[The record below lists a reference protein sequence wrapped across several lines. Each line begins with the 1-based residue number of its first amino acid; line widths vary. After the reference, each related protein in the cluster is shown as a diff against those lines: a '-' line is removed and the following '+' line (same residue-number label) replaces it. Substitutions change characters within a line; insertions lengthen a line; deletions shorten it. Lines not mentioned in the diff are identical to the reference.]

1 MTKKYK
7 RLQNFVL
14 TLIVINILSVVGT
27 PLLQIRLF
35 RLTEQFSA
43 SLIIIIL
50 FIFLAFLLG
59 VYFKEVEKYKKTQ
72 EDLEERLRET
82 FKYIGSINLQLEEM
96 KKVFSN
102 FNKYPESQK
111 DIQAVFT
118 HTAERIL
125 SIIPT
130 DWVLLRIME
139 LDQGKTLHE
148 YFISRGNKRVEKIK
162 LENQELLSDN
172 CSVEGCSI
180 VASQQ
185 NNFNLK
191 AFCILST
198 EVKDKN
204 QQFMITSAVNQLE
217 MLFIIFNSY
226 YYKKPT
232 LKKDD

>member
-1 MTKKYK
+1 MTRRYQ
-7 RLQNFVL
+7 RLKNFVL
-14 TLIVINILSVVGT
+14 TLIVINILAVVGA
-27 PLLQIRLF
+27 PLLRLRLF
-35 RLTEQFSA
+35 DLSESFST
-43 SLIIIIL
+43 SLIITIL
-50 FIFLAFLLG
+50 FIFLALLLG
-59 VYFKEVEKYKKTQ
+59 IYFKEVEKYKKTQ

-82 FKYIGSINLQLEEM
+82 FRYIGSINLQLEEM

-125 SIIPT
+125 AIVPT

-148 YFISRGNKRVEKIK
+148 YFLSRGNKKIEKFK
-162 LENQELLSDN
+162 LENQDLLN
-172 CSVEGCSI
+172 GECSIEGCSI
-180 VASQQ
+180 ITSQQ

-204 QQFMITSAVNQLE
+204 QQFMITSAINQLE

-232 LKKDD
+232 IK

>member
-1 MTKKYK
+1 MTRRYQ
-7 RLQNFVL
+7 RLKNFVL
-14 TLIVINILSVVGT
+14 ALIVINILAVVGT
-27 PLLQIRLF
+27 PLLRLRLF
-35 RLTEQFSA
+35 DLSESFST
-43 SLIIIIL
+43 SLIITLL
-50 FIFLAFLLG
+50 FIFLALLLG

-82 FKYIGSINLQLEEM
+82 FRYIGSINLQLEEM

-125 SIIPT
+125 AIVPT

-148 YFISRGNKRVEKIK
+148 YFLSRGNKKIEKFK
-162 LENQELLSDN
+162 LENQDLLN
-172 CSVEGCSI
+172 GECSIEGCSI
-180 VASQQ
+180 ITSQQ

-204 QQFMITSAVNQLE
+204 QQFMITSAINQLE

-232 LKKDD
+232 IK

>member
-1 MTKKYK
+1 MTKKYH
-7 RLQNFVL
+7 RLKNIVL

-27 PLLQIRLF
+27 PLLRLRLF
-35 RLTEQFSA
+35 NLSESFSA
-43 SLIIIIL
+43 SLIIAIL
-50 FIFLAFLLG
+50 FILLALLLG

-118 HTAERIL
+118 HIAEKIL
-125 SIIPT
+125 AIIPT

-148 YFISRGNKRVEKIK
+148 YFVSRGNKRVEKIK
-162 LENQELLSDN
+162 LENQELLNGD
-172 CSVEGCSI
+172 CSIEGCSI
-180 VASQQ
+180 VTSQQ

-198 EVKDKN
+198 EAKDKN
-204 QQFMITSAVNQLE
+204 QQFMITSAINQLE

-226 YYKKPT
+226 YYKKPIT
-232 LKKDD
+232 KED

>member
-1 MTKKYK
+1 MTRRYQ
-7 RLQNFVL
+7 RLKNFVL
-14 TLIVINILSVVGT
+14 TLIIINILAVVGA
-27 PLLQIRLF
+27 PLLRLRLF
-35 RLTEQFSA
+35 DLSESFST
-43 SLIIIIL
+43 SLIITIL
-50 FIFLAFLLG
+50 FIFLALLLG
-59 VYFKEVEKYKKTQ
+59 IYFKEVEKYKKTQ

-82 FKYIGSINLQLEEM
+82 FRYIGSINLQLEEM

-125 SIIPT
+125 AIVPT

-148 YFISRGNKRVEKIK
+148 YFLSRGNKKIEKFK
-162 LENQELLSDN
+162 LENQDLLN
-172 CSVEGCSI
+172 GECSIEGCSI
-180 VASQQ
+180 ITSQQ

-204 QQFMITSAVNQLE
+204 QQFMITSAINQLE

-232 LKKDD
+232 IK

>member
-1 MTKKYK
+1 M
-7 RLQNFVL
+7 
-14 TLIVINILSVVGT
+14 
-27 PLLQIRLF
+27 
-35 RLTEQFSA
+35 
-43 SLIIIIL
+43 
-50 FIFLAFLLG
+50 
-59 VYFKEVEKYKKTQ
+59 
-72 EDLEERLRET
+72 EERLRET

-125 SIIPT
+125 AIVPT

-148 YFISRGNKRVEKIK
+148 YFLSRGNKKIEKFK
-162 LENQELLSDN
+162 LENQDLLN
-172 CSVEGCSI
+172 GECSIGGCSI
-180 VASQQ
+180 ITSQQ

-204 QQFMITSAVNQLE
+204 QQFMITSAINQLE

-232 LKKDD
+232 IK

>member
-1 MTKKYK
+1 MTKKYH
-7 RLQNFVL
+7 RLKNIVL

-27 PLLQIRLF
+27 PLLRLRLF
-35 RLTEQFSA
+35 NLSESFSA
-43 SLIIIIL
+43 SLIIAIL
-50 FIFLAFLLG
+50 FILLALLLG

-118 HTAERIL
+118 HIAEKIL
-125 SIIPT
+125 AIIPT

-148 YFISRGNKRVEKIK
+148 YFVSRGNKRVEKIK
-162 LENQELLSDN
+162 LENQELLNGD
-172 CSVEGCSI
+172 CSIEGCSI
-180 VASQQ
+180 VTSQQ

-204 QQFMITSAVNQLE
+204 QQFMITSAINQLE

-226 YYKKPT
+226 YYKKPIT
-232 LKKDD
+232 KED